1 MDTRNNPIIIDGRN
15 DSRYPGGRSEAGSQ
29 TRVASS
35 LLGQVLLIASVGF
48 FVSAVGVYLAPP
60 VLTGGLFW
68 LCVIATFA
76 LIFAVRATRK
86 TPALSLGMFLLLALA
101 MGFEISPWIHAL
113 LGAGHAEVVFDA
125 AITTAVGM
133 GCLGIGAQIF
143 TFDYRKVR
151 NYAFAALLALVLV
164 GVLSMFFHFV
174 SPGFYSWATLAV
186 FSVLVVVDFMRIR
199 EGGAG
204 ATAVE
209 LAVSIYLDGINI
221 FLALT
226 QIFGGGSGGRR
237 R

>member
-15 DSRYPGGRSEAGSQ
+15 GSRFPSPNSQSLPQ
-29 TRVASS
+29 TRAAST
-35 LLGQVLLIASVGF
+35 LLGQVLVIASVGF

-60 VLTGGLFW
+60 IFTGGMFW

-86 TPALSLGMFLLLALA
+86 TPVLSFGMFLLLALA
-101 MGFEISPWIHAL
+101 MGFEISPWIHSL
-113 LGAGHAEVVFDA
+113 LGAGHANVIFNA
-125 AITTAVGM
+125 ALTTGVGM
-133 GCLGIGAQIF
+133 ACLGMGAQIF
-143 TFDYRKVR
+143 TFDYRRVR
-151 NYAFAALLALVLV
+151 NYAFAALLGLIVV
-164 GVLSMFFHFV
+164 GVLGMFFHFV
-174 SPGFYSWATLAV
+174 NPGFYSWATLAV

-226 QIFGGGSGGRR
+226 SIFGGGGSRR

>member
-15 DSRYPGGRSEAGSQ
+15 GSRYPTDRAGSQ

-60 VLTGGLFW
+60 ILPSGMFW
-68 LCVIATFA
+68 VCVIATFA

-86 TPALSLGMFLLLALA
+86 TPVLSLGMFLLLALA

-113 LGAGHAEVVFDA
+113 LGAGHADAVFNA

-143 TFDYRKVR
+143 TFNDRKVQ
-151 NYAFAALLALVLV
+151 NYAFAALLLLVV
-164 GVLSMFFHFV
+164 AGVLSFFFHFI

-186 FSVLVVVDFMRIR
+186 FSVLTVVDFMRIR

-204 ATAVE
+204 ATAIE
-209 LAVSIYLDGINI
+209 LAVSIYLDGINM

-226 QIFGGGSGGRR
+226 QIFGGGGGSRR